1 MWTRDGCLP
10 VSPWAMGRPGSSSDQ
25 NRSCGPG
32 LNASPRA
39 DQNRSCGGGPGTRRE
54 WPPKNADLHQ
64 DRSCGGSRAQSP
76 ASSAGTVR
84 TCAPG
89 DSEESTDEGHDSETK
104 KEGARYRR
112 VRRVPVAAVAGE
124 PTYTGPRST
133 RHNNRFD
140 VGNVGVFFANWGNR
154 TKKDDGKVQNNIDA
168 QILKNP
174 CQVIGLAEC
183 QKETQDLLHDPAA
196 AAAKLSQSAALEHRG
211 AYPYFTIRPAEPVTL
226 LLGVRSAVADS
237 IQTLDYTKKEEGMY
251 RGKSSA
257 KNKMRAYTRTL
268 TGQINMKTNIGYI
281 GKALRVAVCHLHFQV
296 GNNNRGFKKQHNEFW
311 GWLANHLN
319 HYAVHVLIGDF
330 NMSLFKVVPELRSR
344 GIEAN
349 LVSWFPWRSE
359 ETDTAMAD
367 SCGIFFVVR
376 CDVSPSVNPDI
387 WDPEV
392 WAKLPVFSERAGPG
406 QPISTYLP
414 KDGELRKKILDS
426 LQPLPMTIKEGDESV
441 EDASSVAGK
450 VKDGLSVKAKIL
462 QVEVF
467 KYEGENHKGS
477 HFPLAAWT
485 KGADSR
491 RSEQA
496 YCDRQKKGR
505 ARMLRNRPK

>member
-1 MWTRDGCLP
+1 M
-10 VSPWAMGRPGSSSDQ
+10 
-25 NRSCGPG
+25 
-32 LNASPRA
+32 
-39 DQNRSCGGGPGTRRE
+39 
-54 WPPKNADLHQ
+54 NADLHQ

-84 TCAPG
+84 TSAPG

-104 KEGARYRR
+104 KKRARYRR
-112 VRRVPVAAVAGE
+112 VRRVHVAAVAGQ

-133 RHNNRFD
+133 HHNNRFD
-140 VGNVGVFFANWGNR
+140 VGNVGVFFANWGQR

-196 AAAKLSQSAALEHRG
+196 AAAKLSQTAALEHRG
-211 AYPYFTIRPAEPVTL
+211 AYPYLTIRPDEPVTL

-237 IQTLDYTKKEEGMY
+237 IQTLDYTKREEGMY
-251 RGKSSA
+251 KSKSSA
-257 KNKMRAYTRTL
+257 KNRMRAYTRTL

-281 GKALRVAVCHLHFQV
+281 GKELRVAVCHLHFQV
-296 GNNNRGFKKQHNEFW
+296 GNNNKGFKKQHDKFW
-311 GWLANHLN
+311 EWLANHLS
-319 HYAVHVLIGDF
+319 HFAVHVLIGDF

-359 ETDTAMAD
+359 ETGRPMAD

-376 CDVSPSVNPDI
+376 CDVSPSVNPNI

-392 WAKLPVFSERAGPG
+392 WENLPFFSENAGPG
-406 QPISTYLP
+406 QSISSYLP
-414 KDGELRKKILDS
+414 KHGANCKKILDS

-441 EDASSVAGK
+441 EDASAVAGK
-450 VKDGLSVKAKIL
+450 VKDGLSVKTKTLAVASEDEDEPGGDAAAVAGQTTAPPAVAGKGKASRQPNQRQGLAVREKRLNIDIWKH
-462 QVEVF
+462 Q
-467 KYEGENHKGS
+467 GANHKGS
-477 HFPLAAWT
+477 HFPLAAFT
-485 KGADSR
+485 ANVGR
-491 RSEQA
+491 RSEEA
-496 YCDRQKKGR
+496 YVERSKRRKARQQWWTY
-505 ARMLRNRPK
+505 PQ

>member
-1 MWTRDGCLP
+1 M
-10 VSPWAMGRPGSSSDQ
+10 
-25 NRSCGPG
+25 
-32 LNASPRA
+32 
-39 DQNRSCGGGPGTRRE
+39 
-54 WPPKNADLHQ
+54 NADLHQ

-76 ASSAGTVR
+76 ASSASTVR
-84 TCAPG
+84 TSAPG

-104 KEGARYRR
+104 KERARYRR
-112 VRRVPVAAVAGE
+112 VRRVHVAAVAGQ

-133 RHNNRFD
+133 HHNNRFD
-140 VGNVGVFFANWGNR
+140 VGNVGVFFANWGQR

-196 AAAKLSQSAALEHRG
+196 AAAKLSQTAALEHRG
-211 AYPYFTIRPAEPVTL
+211 AYPYFTIRPDEPVTL

-237 IQTLDYTKKEEGMY
+237 IQTLDYTKREEGMY
-251 RGKSSA
+251 KSKSSA
-257 KNKMRAYTRTL
+257 KNRMRAYTRTL

-281 GKALRVAVCHLHFQV
+281 GKELRVAVCHLHFQV
-296 GNNNRGFKKQHNEFW
+296 GNNNKGFKKQHDKFW
-311 GWLANHLN
+311 EWLANHLS
-319 HYAVHVLIGDF
+319 HFAVHVLIGDF

-359 ETDTAMAD
+359 ESGRPMAD

-376 CDVSPSVNPDI
+376 CDVSPSVNPNI

-392 WAKLPVFSERAGPG
+392 WENLPVFSENAGPG
-406 QPISTYLP
+406 QSISTYLP
-414 KDGELRKKILDS
+414 KHGELCKKILDS

-441 EDASSVAGK
+441 EDASAVAGK
-450 VKDGLSVKAKIL
+450 VKDGLSVKTKIL
-462 QVEVF
+462 QVSVF

-477 HFPLAAWT
+477 HFPLAVWT
-485 KGADSR
+485 NAESR

-496 YCDRQKKGR
+496 YCERQKKSR
-505 ARMLRNRPK
+505 ARTLRNRPK

>member
-1 MWTRDGCLP
+1 M
-10 VSPWAMGRPGSSSDQ
+10 
-25 NRSCGPG
+25 
-32 LNASPRA
+32 
-39 DQNRSCGGGPGTRRE
+39 
-54 WPPKNADLHQ
+54 NADLHQ

-76 ASSAGTVR
+76 ASSVGTVH

-89 DSEESTDEGHDSETK
+89 DSEESTDEWHDSETK
-104 KEGARYRR
+104 KKGACYRR
-112 VRRVPVAAVAGE
+112 KKVLVPEVAGE

-133 RHNNRFD
+133 HHNNRPD
-140 VGNVGVFFANWGNR
+140 VGNVGIFFANWGQR
-154 TKKDDGKVQNNIDA
+154 TKKNDGKVQNNIDA

-183 QKETQDLLHDPAA
+183 QKETEDLLKDPAVA
-196 AAAKLSQSAALEHRG
+196 AGKLSQTAALEHRLS
-211 AYPYFTIRPAEPVTL
+211 YPYLCIRPEEPVTL
-226 LLGVRSAVADS
+226 LLGVRSAVADCS
-237 IQTLDYTKKEEGMY
+237 KLLDYTKTDEGQY
-251 RGKSSA
+251 KSKSSA

-296 GNNNRGFKKQHNEFW
+296 GNNNRGFKKQHDKFW
-311 GWLANHLN
+311 EWLAKHLKDF
-319 HYAVHVLIGDF
+319 AVHVLIGDF

-359 ETDTAMAD
+359 ETGMAMAD

-376 CDVSPSVNPDI
+376 CDVSPSVDPNI
-387 WDPEV
+387 WAHEV
-392 WAKLPVFSERAGPG
+392 WEKLPVFSENAGPG
-406 QPISTYLP
+406 QPLSTYLP
-414 KDGELRKKILDS
+414 KDGELPKKILDS

-441 EDASSVAGK
+441 EDASAVAGK
-450 VKDGLSVKAKIL
+450 VKDGLSVKGKLL
-462 QVEVF
+462 QVSVW

-477 HFPLAAWT
+477 HFPCAAWT
-485 KGADSR
+485 NAESR

-496 YCDRQKKGR
+496 YCERLRKSREKR
-505 ARMLRNRPK
+505 WRNRPTAVAEHERPCENEIQS